1 MKRTRSLIS
10 PNDFKEPTVEGR
22 RSRKKKR
29 PKVSDTEALDIAYK
43 VLVDKEYQT
52 DVAKAHRITP
62 ARVNVIVKKAS
73 DNPRLF

>member
-43 VLVDKEYQT
+43 VLVDKEY
-52 DVAKAHRITP
+52 
-62 ARVNVIVKKAS
+62 
-73 DNPRLF
+73 